1 MAYAEYPRN
10 DVPVKETFHQV
21 SMKPGKALHLYSND
35 YPMNYD
41 DTTHYIWNITS
52 SDLMTFTMV
61 DVELEVRDWMK
72 VTSYSMTRDPTEWL
86 MQMGTPSA
94 NIGQITVAES
104 DYVIVEFR
112 TDFSGRASG
121 FHIIVEPN
129 SVAAMEEKP
138 VSSPCGGN
146 FTLAES
152 ALTFNLPADTADLH
166 CVYRITNSDTTSRM
180 RVLVDEMT
188 SEEGIDALHVFTGLD
203 HSDSSAYRRQLTGSV
218 NDEVI
223 FLQEGHGVT
232 MVFTSG
238 SANISRSLTVLVEHV
253 QDYGCGGTLDLT
265 TSNGMGTIHI
275 GNLSASMID
284 VYCQWHVHTSMLTN
298 VNVRVSSQS
307 ESLYDMLEI
316 GYGSVPTDLGSRLKL
331 MTDNVR
337 NQTYSTYNGDLWI
350 VFSAEDVMANEV
362 DIELVL
368 DDDACLIDTRLDL
381 NGVIST
387 PQLAGGFYP
396 NDADC
401 QWIIQVRGGFRVRIH
416 FTEFDL
422 EFGHDKIIIGGSDL
436 VDDNFGTSYII
447 ITGSELPNDVN
458 SRYNGLNIRFT
469 SDSTGT
475 GSGFS
480 LTYEEFFDCPTGYSY
495 NPSNDTC
502 YKFVETPTDWFSA
515 RYDCTDVADGDI
527 VVINDQVENEYVLE
541 TINAMKGNDSSDWW
555 IGYYDGAINGVWTWV
570 DCGADTDFADTNWQ
584 FGAPNNRDD
593 NHCAY
598 MNLTDGKYNDDAC
611 FNTRR
616 YVCEITRKDYVDSDC
631 YPSNFQVISID
642 DDEVSLSFNVSEY
655 ACDVAGY
662 TIRYN
667 TTAEG
672 DFIAI
677 DLVGALN
684 TDVVISGLSPATTYL
699 FELTTCTVS
708 YGCYG
713 FSTALSVLGTTT
725 CPDNYELGPNGH
737 CYRFR
742 DLDLGSWWSTGRRTC
757 DNVADSDLVIVND
770 QAELDFLT
778 MRSAEINPNMT
789 WWVGYSDQSVEGEW
803 RWVDCTESTDWQ
815 NDLWEAGSPGNG
827 RLDCAALQPTGDLVS
842 LVCDKALSYICE
854 ISPKD
859 FQLQD
864 ANPSDLAV
872 VATQTSMLVT
882 WTQSET
888 SCDVV
893 GYRVQY
899 WLADEDNADV
909 SSELVYGGNANS
921 ASIEDLLPDRMYNVN
936 VAALLSQDYELS
948 PIGPVTVKTV
958 AAIILEC
965 SPTSMSVRVPL
976 ERLGGA
982 TVGTDLQLMNDENCQ
997 GVISTDGMA
1006 IVIST
1011 NLTSCN
1017 NDRSEDATF
1026 EFYSNTVTERE
1037 YGVVTRVSDVY
1048 IPFTCTYNR
1057 TGRVGLRSYEL
1068 KNYRLNVT
1076 EESSGQYDFALDI
1089 YRDEDFE
1096 EKYLEDDYP
1105 VDMDLNDDLY
1115 FGASV
1120 PSQDGTL
1127 DLSITRCVATP
1138 SNSYNDDQYVFIEEG
1153 CSVDESTVISPDQLD
1168 FVGVTM
1174 TTFRFVG
1181 LGNRVYIHCDLLVCD
1196 ATTGNLTECDVT
1208 CPSGLNARQRR
1219 DVTGSKS
1226 TLARTR
1232 ISRGPIR
1239 FRRSQEN
1246 YEQKEWIS
1254 YDGKPTI
1261 SSFNP
1266 WMLAIVAMAAI
1277 MIVLLV
1283 VVVVVVKK
1291 MTSAIR
1297 SQDARKRDDEA
1308 AVPLMN
1314 E

>member
-1 MAYAEYPRN
+1 
-10 DVPVKETFHQV
+10 TC
-21 SMKPGKALHLYSND
+21 
-35 YPMNYD
+35 
-41 DTTHYIWNITS
+41 
-52 SDLMTFTMV
+52 
-61 DVELEVRDWMK
+61 
-72 VTSYSMTRDPTEWL
+72 PT
-86 MQMGTPSA
+86 
-94 NIGQITVAES
+94 
-104 DYVIVEFR
+104 
-112 TDFSGRASG
+112 
-121 FHIIVEPN
+121 
-129 SVAAMEEKP
+129 
-138 VSSPCGGN
+138 
-146 FTLAES
+146 
-152 ALTFNLPADTADLH
+152 
-166 CVYRITNSDTTSRM
+166 TTS
-180 RVLVDEMT
+180 L
-188 SEEGIDALHVFTGLD
+188 
-203 HSDSSAYRRQLTGSV
+203 
-218 NDEVI
+218 
-223 FLQEGHGVT
+223 
-232 MVFTSG
+232 
-238 SANISRSLTVLVEHV
+238 
-253 QDYGCGGTLDLT
+253 
-265 TSNGMGTIHI
+265 
-275 GNLSASMID
+275 
-284 VYCQWHVHTSMLTN
+284 
-298 VNVRVSSQS
+298 
-307 ESLYDMLEI
+307 
-316 GYGSVPTDLGSRLKL
+316 VPTAIATASE
-331 MTDNVR
+331 T
-337 NQTYSTYNGDLWI
+337 ST
-350 VFSAEDVMANEV
+350 SAPGGRPEDE
-362 DIELVL
+362 
-368 DDDACLIDTRLDL
+368 
-381 NGVIST
+381 
-387 PQLAGGFYP
+387 
-396 NDADC
+396 
-401 QWIIQVRGGFRVRIH
+401 
-416 FTEFDL
+416 
-422 EFGHDKIIIGGSDL
+422 
-436 VDDNFGTSYII
+436 
-447 ITGSELPNDVN
+447 
-458 SRYNGLNIRFT
+458 
-469 SDSTGT
+469 
-475 GSGFS
+475 
-480 LTYEEFFDCPTGYSY
+480 
-495 NPSNDTC
+495 
-502 YKFVETPTDWFSA
+502 
-515 RYDCTDVADGDI
+515 
-527 VVINDQVENEYVLE
+527 
-541 TINAMKGNDSSDWW
+541 
-555 IGYYDGAINGVWTWV
+555 
-570 DCGADTDFADTNWQ
+570 
-584 FGAPNNRDD
+584 
-593 NHCAY
+593 
-598 MNLTDGKYNDDAC
+598 
-611 FNTRR
+611 
-616 YVCEITRKDYVDSDC
+616 
-631 YPSNFQVISID
+631 
-642 DDEVSLSFNVSEY
+642 
-655 ACDVAGY
+655 
-662 TIRYN
+662 
-667 TTAEG
+667 
-672 DFIAI
+672 
-677 DLVGALN
+677 
-684 TDVVISGLSPATTYL
+684 
-699 FELTTCTVS
+699 
-708 YGCYG
+708 
-713 FSTALSVLGTTT
+713 
-725 CPDNYELGPNGH
+725 
-737 CYRFR
+737 
-742 DLDLGSWWSTGRRTC
+742 TC

-921 ASIEDLLPDRMYNVN
+921 ASIDNLLPDRMYNVN

-1127 DLSITRCVATP
+1127 DLSITRDAWPRPPTHTMMI
-1138 SNSYNDDQYVFIEEG
+1138 SMSL
-1153 CSVDESTVISPDQLD
+1153 SRKVDESTVISPDQLD

-1196 ATTGNLTECDVT
+1196 ATTGT
-1208 CPSGLNARQRR
+1208 SQNATSHAQ
-1219 DVTGSKS
+1219 
-1226 TLARTR
+1226 A
-1232 ISRGPIR
+1232 
-1239 FRRSQEN
+1239 
-1246 YEQKEWIS
+1246 
-1254 YDGKPTI
+1254 DGKPTI

-1297 SQDARKRDDEA
+1297 SSQMPGSGMMKQQYH
-1308 AVPLMN
+1308 L
-1314 E
+1314 